1 MRACVRK
8 RACVRVHPR
17 SCHSQQGSL
26 HLWIADCRCCP
37 QNLLLCGKHSWF
49 LCDGSPT
56 SPTSSVMDLTDCK
69 LNPAPHVLTQG
80 WQLLSL
86 AMSLFMP
93 KQTVMW
99 LIKVHLHRHADPR

>member
-1 MRACVRK
+1 
-8 RACVRVHPR
+8 
-17 SCHSQQGSL
+17 
-26 HLWIADCRCCP
+26 
-37 QNLLLCGKHSWF
+37 
-49 LCDGSPT
+49 
-56 SPTSSVMDLTDCK
+56 MDLTDCK